1 MREQVV
7 AVLEMLDVRLD
18 PRRAARGLS
27 IADQQIV
34 EIAKAL
40 TLDARVLVMDE
51 PTAALSAAEVERLV
65 RVIEALRDARRRDPV
80 HLPPAG
86 RGLQRSASA
95 SP

>member
-1 MREQVV
+1 MGRMPTRGLGRLNRETMRERVV
-7 AVLEMLDVRLD
+7 SVLDLLDVNLD
-18 PRRAARGLS
+18 PRRVARGLS

-65 RVIEALRDARRRDPV
+65 ACDRNLA
-80 HLPPAG
+80 
-86 RGLQRSASA
+86 
-95 SP
+95 